1 MSACGRGGEH
11 QLMSDSILS
20 ATAAAKEESNRNLGT
35 ASLIYVVQIY
45 WIGER
50 DCTVN
55 WIVLWGCNCVFLI
68 SQFVQYRFVSVKRHR
83 TRTEFSSVWLDLIS
97 RSKRKELEWQ
107 PAHAILISSHVCQY
121 TLYGYRVQIDI
132 NTHALLRRLWGNVC
146 LVCYSVKCSTLSR
159 IHPRYHKYTPA
170 AIIQRKTQW
179 VCIALCSLNVNEGV
193 NGHSISD
200 KT

>member
-1 MSACGRGGEH
+1 MVWFGLGSVLIKFPGNMCTHLQCSHRPIIYEKFMSACGRGGEH

-55 WIVLWGCNCVFLI
+55 LIVLWGCNCVFLI

-97 RSKRKELEWQ
+97 RSKRKETGMAAS
-107 PAHAILISSHVCQY
+107 PC
-121 TLYGYRVQIDI
+121 
-132 NTHALLRRLWGNVC
+132 NTH
-146 LVCYSVKCSTLSR
+146 
-159 IHPRYHKYTPA
+159 
-170 AIIQRKTQW
+170 
-179 VCIALCSLNVNEGV
+179 
-193 NGHSISD
+193 
-200 KT
+200 